1 MKIKHYN
8 KLIRDKIPEIIKNNN
23 QISQTKILNKSEFI
37 EALFKKLAEEVK
49 EIIEAKGDKKELK
62 KEISDAYEVIDAIIK
77 FYNLNKN
84 SIITLQNKRKR
95 EKGAFKKQLFL
106 LSVREKGA

>member
-1 MKIKHYN
+1 MKTKHYN

-23 QISQTKILNKSEFI
+23 QISKTKILNKSEFI
-37 EALFKKLAEEVK
+37 EALFKKLTEEVK
-49 EIIEAKGDKKELK
+49 EIIWAKGNKKELK

-84 SIITLQNKRKR
+84 SIITLQNKKKL
-95 EKGAFKKQLFL
+95 EKGAFEKQLFL
-106 LSVREKGA
+106 LSVKEKGA